1 MRIIPVLDLKEGR
14 VVRAVGGR
22 RSEYRPII
30 SRLVDGA
37 TPGAVTAALAAAF
50 RPRELYVADLDA
62 IAGAP
67 PAIPTY
73 GEIRQPGVALW
84 VDAGVREA
92 RDAEALAAAG
102 VDGIILGLE
111 SVRGPESV
119 RAAMRTLGPARVLF
133 SLDLRGGT
141 LLGDWA
147 AWGVSRASPLTL
159 AGKVADAGVRRVI
172 VLDLARVGGGQGTG
186 TGPLCRSLTS
196 AFPGLEVFAGGGVRG
211 PEDVRDL
218 EACGAAGVLVA
229 SALHDGRI
237 ASFDCG
243 R

>member
-1 MRIIPVLDLKEGR
+1 MRIIPVLDLKNGL
-14 VVRAVGGR
+14 VVRAAGGR
-22 RSEYRPII
+22 RDEYQPIV

-37 TPGAVTAALAAAF
+37 TPGAVAAALTAAF

-67 PAIPTY
+67 PAILTY
-73 GEIRQPGVALW
+73 DEFRQPGIALW

-111 SVRGPESV
+111 SVRGPEV
-119 RAAMRTLGPARVLF
+119 ARAAIRTLGPGRVLF
-133 SLDLRGGT
+133 SLDLRGRA
-141 LLGDWA
+141 LLGDFD
-147 AWGVSRASPLTL
+147 AWGVGHKAPLDL
-159 AGKVADAGVRRVI
+159 ARKVVDTGVRRII

-186 TGPLCRSLTS
+186 TGSLCRSLTS
-196 AFPGLEVFAGGGVRG
+196 AFPDLEVFAGGGVRG

-237 ASFDCG
+237 